1 MVAVVDVRASCANN
15 TNAAKPTAAL
25 GVLANLDIV
34 LGLGSAV
41 TQLGAAFEG

>member
-1 MVAVVDVRASCANN
+1 MTRKVAPAV
-15 TNAAKPTAAL
+15 L